1 MKKIFTSPL
10 CSCIICKKTYSAKGI
25 HSHYNVSH
33 TSDGKANLN
42 KARLIGSRKGGL
54 KTAKNKATLKNQS
67 IIDYNINPVKCKQC
81 NEDLSYDKFKSNNK
95 FCNSSCSAKYNNI
108 DRAKNGY
115 IITNEHKLKISNTW
129 KSKFVQKKPWK
140 CNPVGPYS
148 KLFKCT
154 CKHCGTKLLLRT
166 QAKYC
171 NNCDHLYSNNGR
183 AKFWFTFN
191 VFHYPELFDLSL
203 ITTFGF
209 RDSKTN
215 PNGITRDHR
224 LSVNDAIRNNYN
236 PYYIKHPLNCELM
249 FFNDNNKK
257 KTNSSISY
265 EELVKIVDEYDKA
278 VFTPDPHRT
287 DI

>member
-54 KTAKNKATLKNQS
+54 KTVKNKATLKNQS

-95 FCNSSCSAKYNNI
+95 FCNSSCSAKYNNANRSPLI
-108 DRAKNGY
+108 YEK
-115 IITNEHKLKISNTW
+115 IKITWAEKPT
-129 KSKFVQKKPWK
+129 SKANKVKEPTY
-140 CNPVGPYS
+140 PYS
-148 KLFKCT
+148 TLYKCT
-154 CKHCGTKLLLRT
+154 CKHCG
-166 QAKYC
+166 AKSLCRIKSWYC
-171 NNCDHLYSNNGR
+171 YNCKHLYSHAGR
-183 AKFWFTFN
+183 AKYWFSFN

-203 ITTFGF
+203 ITTYGF
-209 RDSKTN
+209 RDNKTN

-224 LSVNDAIRNNYN
+224 VSVNDAIRNNYN

-265 EELVKIVDEYDKA
+265 EELITLVDDYDNKLLN
-278 VFTPDPHRT
+278 
-287 DI
+287 